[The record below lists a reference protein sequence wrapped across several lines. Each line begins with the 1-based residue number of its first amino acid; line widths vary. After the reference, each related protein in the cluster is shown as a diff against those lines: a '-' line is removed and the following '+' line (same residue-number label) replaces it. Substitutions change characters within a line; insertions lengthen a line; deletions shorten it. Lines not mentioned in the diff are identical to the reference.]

1 MTGEH
6 TDAQTTMT
14 VREVAAQL
22 RVSLPTA
29 YALCRQPKFP
39 AARVGGQI
47 RIPRQAFQDWLN
59 REAQGDR
66 YVG

>member
-1 MTGEH
+1 MEDERTKP
-6 TDAQTTMT
+6 QTTMT
-14 VREVAAQL
+14 VREVAGQL

-29 YALCRQPKFP
+29 YALCRQPEFP

-59 REAQGDR
+59 REAQGGGH
-66 YVG
+66 VG